1 MRKIIRLIVAIML
14 SAMVFAGVAAT
25 VQVVRKSLQKEEIT
39 QSKEP
44 ESEEPRKG
52 LTVLPMPEGD
62 ETAGWGE
69 VRRVSDATP
78 AREWTKSY

>member
-44 ESEEPRKG
+44 EESRKG

-69 VRRVSDATP
+69 VRRVSGATP
-78 AREWTKSY
+78 TREWTESY

>member
-44 ESEEPRKG
+44 EGRNRID
-52 LTVLPMPEGD
+52 L
-62 ETAGWGE
+62 
-69 VRRVSDATP
+69 
-78 AREWTKSY
+78 